1 MTFRQA
7 LAKHRFIAAL
17 LIIGMA
23 IHSVLLIIHVHD
35 ILIRDIPVDFLF
47 FYFIFYLCLCGY
59 LIVRMTQTKPMLRW
73 FCLVLILSFYTLL
86 TQIPAFGSARP
97 FSERHACISNMR
109 SIYTACLAYADDHA
123 GFYPSSLQ
131 LLLKG
136 DRIYLQRETLHC
148 PACRKRQKERCDYLY
163 YGAGLIKGREPMDYL
178 LLQDKLYNHKEKRF
192 QSKLFLDKNDFRI
205 EQKI

>member
-59 LIVRMTQTKPMLRW
+59 LIVRMIQAKPMLRW
-73 FCLVLILSFYTLL
+73 FCLVLILSFYTLTPCASFL
-86 TQIPAFGSARP
+86 TKNP
-97 FSERHACISNMR
+97 F
-109 SIYTACLAYADDHA
+109 
-123 GFYPSSLQ
+123 
-131 LLLKG
+131 
-136 DRIYLQRETLHC
+136 
-148 PACRKRQKERCDYLY
+148 
-163 YGAGLIKGREPMDYL
+163 
-178 LLQDKLYNHKEKRF
+178 KL
-192 QSKLFLDKNDFRI
+192 
-205 EQKI
+205 